1 MIVEVLVATLVLA
14 VGLIA
19 TVATFDATR
28 HEENG
33 SAALQAASHAGSQA
47 MEQVLADGYLGMGL
61 ISAPAPSSDPLDPDF
76 YVTAGSPGTYQWD
89 QRSGASGSAATEPL
103 VIDPGALVDPGPTA
117 WGDAHY
123 GGRIYRYV
131 SWACDVAVAGAANC
145 PGHHDF
151 KRVTVAVTISTPTT
165 LRRPLVF
172 QTLVSDP
179 NAGPSA

>member
-14 VGLIA
+14 VGVIA

-47 MEQVLADGYLGMGL
+47 IEQVLADGYLGMGL
-61 ISAPAPSSDPLDPDF
+61 ISAPAPSSDPVNPDY
-76 YVTAGSPGTYQWD
+76 YVTVGSPGTYQWD
-89 QRSGASGSAATEPL
+89 QRSGASGAAATEPL
-103 VIDPGALVDPGPTA
+103 VIDPGAGVDPGPTA

-123 GGRIYRYV
+123 GGSIYRYV
-131 SWACDVAVAGAANC
+131 TWTCDAAVAGASGC

-151 KRVTVAVTISTPTT
+151 KRITVAVTITTPK
-165 LRRPLVF
+165 PLQHPLLF
-172 QTLVSDP
+172 QTLVADP
-179 NAGPSA
+179 NAGPAA